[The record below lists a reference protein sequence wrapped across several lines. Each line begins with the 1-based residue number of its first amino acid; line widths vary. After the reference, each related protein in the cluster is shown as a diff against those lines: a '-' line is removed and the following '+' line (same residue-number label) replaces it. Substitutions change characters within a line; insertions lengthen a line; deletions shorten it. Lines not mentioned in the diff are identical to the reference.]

1 MKMFHSDRDL
11 NLRLLLCNISS
22 FMVYNFIIQCVDW
35 KNNLENKLSVW
46 IKQRRALEITNV
58 HIID

>member
-1 MKMFHSDRDL
+1 MFHSDRDL
-11 NLRLLLCNISS
+11 NLRLLLSNISS